1 MNAYPKG
8 NIRPFA
14 TTIVEMALLVDVGLI
29 AFVLWATAAVLL
41 IEWEAI
47 HTSLMLSV
55 FILYGTA
62 AKYSGLYK
70 SWCNARML
78 NEIGLA
84 WLSWSVAL
92 LILVFVIYV
101 FDIPIK
107 FAHGLIGLWFVLG
120 LSVLAIYRTV
130 LRILLRWFRMHGR
143 NCRTVAIVG
152 ATDIGSRLEHY
163 MQNMAWIGLN
173 CLGTFDDRVPDSDRT
188 MAVDTVLRGSVNDLI
203 EHAKAGEVDIVYL
216 ALSMGQ
222 EVAVKN
228 VMDALSNTT
237 VTVYLV
243 PDYSQLYL
251 LRAHWEV
258 LGNIPMVGLV
268 DTPNKGYGGVL
279 KATIDVVLAGSLIVL
294 LALPMFLVAAGVLL
308 TSPGPVIFRQTRY
321 GLNGRE
327 FKIWK
332 FRTMT
337 VCEDR
342 DEFQQAVRN
351 DPRVTKFGAFLRR
364 TSIDELPQLFNVLM
378 GDMSIVGPRPHPVAM
393 SDQQRNLINRY
404 MQRYKVKPGITGW
417 AQVNG
422 ARGETDTLE
431 KIRTRVR
438 LDLEYIDN
446 WTIWL
451 DLKIIYHTIRI
462 VLNDANAY

>member
-8 NIRPFA
+8 IVRPFA
-14 TTIVEMALLVDVGLI
+14 TTIVELTLLVDVGLI
-29 AFVLWATAAVLL
+29 AFVLWATTGVLL

-47 HTSLMLSV
+47 HTSLVLSV
-55 FILYGTA
+55 FILYGIC

-70 SWCNARML
+70 SWRSTRLL

-84 WLSWSVAL
+84 WLSWSVTML
-92 LILVFVIYV
+92 GIVFVIYV
-101 FDIPIK
+101 IDIPLY
-107 FAHGLIGLWFVLG
+107 FGHGMIGLWFVLG
-120 LSVLAIYRTV
+120 LSVLAIYRTG
-130 LRILLRWFRMHGR
+130 LRILLRWLRKHGR
-143 NCRTVAIVG
+143 NYRTVAIIG
-152 ATDIGSRLEHY
+152 ATDIGSRLERSL
-163 MQNMAWIGLN
+163 QNMAWTGLH
-173 CLGTFDDRVPDSDRT
+173 CLGTFDDRVPDSDRIL
-188 MAVDTVLRGSVNDLI
+188 AVDTVLRGSVNDLI
-203 EHAKAGEVDIVYL
+203 EHAKAGQVDIVYM

-222 EVAVKN
+222 GAAIKEI
-228 VMDALSNTT
+228 MDALSNTT
-237 VTVYLV
+237 VTVYFV
-243 PDYSQLYL
+243 PDYSPLDLLY
-251 LRAHWEV
+251 AHWEV
-258 LGNIPMVGLV
+258 LGNIPMVSLV
-268 DTPNKGYGGVL
+268 DSPNKGYGGVL
-279 KATIDVVLAGSLIVL
+279 KATFDVVLAASLLVF
-294 LALPMFLVAAGVLL
+294 LALPMILVAAGVYL

-342 DEFQQAVRN
+342 DEFRQAVRN
-351 DPRVTKFGAFLRR
+351 DPRVTKFGALLRR

-393 SDQQRNLINRY
+393 NDQQRNLINRY

-431 KIRTRVR
+431 KIRNRVR